1 MWEVAV
7 GSRASKVHQILLFYF
22 KLLIASF
29 MWKEVISSL
38 SSLFDLTVRGLGLYL
53 GLTGCKLGASDLLH
67 TGLATHFVSSDRL
80 LDLENELIT
89 SCPDSREADG
99 SRTEAREVVGNILDR
114 YHETNTTQPD
124 EMRSVVKP
132 HSEAI
137 ERCFAGKTSV
147 DNILSALE
155 AELAAPS
162 DPASIEQSQK
172 HDWIRSTVTTI
183 NKQPPSSLMLTLTL
197 LALAEERLKLDLKRC
212 LEAEYRA
219 MMHCMRGKHPQH
231 SAEPSAVISYLLT
244 LPCLVMSCFVMSCHS
259 IGVT

>member
-1 MWEVAV
+1 M
-7 GSRASKVHQILLFYF
+7 
-22 KLLIASF
+22 
-29 MWKEVISSL
+29 
-38 SSLFDLTVRGLGLYL
+38 RGLGLYL

-99 SRTEAREVVGNILDR
+99 SRSEARKVVGSILDR
-114 YHETNTTQPD
+114 YHETNTSPPD

-137 ERCFAGKTSV
+137 ERCFAGKISV
-147 DNILSALE
+147 DSILSALE
-155 AELAAPS
+155 AELAEPS
-162 DPASIEQSQK
+162 DSSSTEQSQK

-183 NKQPPSSLMLTLTL
+183 NKQPPTSLMLTLTL

-219 MMHCMRGKHPQH
+219 MMHCMRGEHPQ
-231 SAEPSAVISYLLT
+231 SRAEASAVVSCLLVFPCHV
-244 LPCLVMSCFVMSCHS
+244 LPCFVLPYNWRD
-259 IGVT
+259 IK